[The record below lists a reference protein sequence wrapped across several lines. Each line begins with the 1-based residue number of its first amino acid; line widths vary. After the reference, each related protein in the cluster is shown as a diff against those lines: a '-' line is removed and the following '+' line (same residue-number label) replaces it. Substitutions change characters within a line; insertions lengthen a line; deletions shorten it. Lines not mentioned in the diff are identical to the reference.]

1 MLCCF
6 VLCCAVLYV
15 LLLLCSVIVLRC
27 HMFTENSAITHL
39 TLTTLSIYGIAV
51 ANALDPTFDTH
62 KPAKGKEKKNIFFL
76 KTNQLFKEDFQ
87 LCTVL

>member
-1 MLCCF
+1 M
-6 VLCCAVLYV
+6 LCCAVLSCADCCAV
-15 LLLLCSVIVLRC
+15 CAAVVVLRC
-27 HMFTENSAITHL
+27 HGYTAITHL

-51 ANALDPTFDTH
+51 ANALDPTFETH

-76 KTNQLFKEDFQ
+76 KTNQLFRKDFQ

>member
-1 MLCCF
+1 
-6 VLCCAVLYV
+6 
-15 LLLLCSVIVLRC
+15 
-27 HMFTENSAITHL
+27 MFTENSAITHL